1 MRGMRVDS
9 TYIVQMETEPAVWTI
24 REDGS
29 EALVG
34 LIVTYVDDV
43 LVLAKREV
51 VEKWLTKLRSTWE
64 TTEPEWIDA
73 TKGTLFLWM
82 ELRRSEKGE
91 WGISQLNYTF
101 DLLQRNL
108 GKQQEDWG
116 RRRIPISKAL
126 EDEDEACEPE
136 SPDPEVPTVEAVR
149 EAQRVVGELVWLV
162 TRSRPDIMYALSRM
176 AALSTK
182 KPKKVLVLARQIW
195 RYLAA
200 TVKDGLVFPRE
211 DQPPHIEVYTD
222 ASFGE
227 TCQGCVVVRWG
238 RSPILWKSSRQTVLT
253 TSTAGAEL
261 LEVMEGAAMAE
272 AVRVVAEEMRASRVQ
287 CMQFTDSAS
296 ALAIVTGESASW
308 RTKHL
313 RRRARFLRW
322 RALRGDV
329 VMRHLAGSEMI
340 ADLGTK
346 ALTAQKLQYLKELL
360 GMISPPTEDDPAVPG
375 KQAAEISK
383 VEIRGDG
390 RILSEETNVR
400 QLQLAVLMALLVK
413 ARGQEDEELS
423 EDARWFLILYTVV
436 VVACT
441 LLLQWIWGRLS
452 GQLWRVSIVPDVS
465 ERPSV
470 TVDLPAEAEEVGE
483 DATE

>member
-1 MRGMRVDS
+1 
-9 TYIVQMETEPAVWTI
+9 
-24 REDGS
+24 
-29 EALVG
+29 
-34 LIVTYVDDV
+34 
-43 LVLAKREV
+43 
-51 VEKWLTKLRSTWE
+51 
-64 TTEPEWIDA
+64 
-73 TKGTLFLWM
+73 
-82 ELRRSEKGE
+82 
-91 WGISQLNYTF
+91 
-101 DLLQRNL
+101 
-108 GKQQEDWG
+108 
-116 RRRIPISKAL
+116 
-126 EDEDEACEPE
+126 
-136 SPDPEVPTVEAVR
+136 
-149 EAQRVVGELVWLV
+149 
-162 TRSRPDIMYALSRM
+162 
-176 AALSTK
+176 
-182 KPKKVLVLARQIW
+182 
-195 RYLAA
+195 
-200 TVKDGLVFPRE
+200 
-211 DQPPHIEVYTD
+211 
-222 ASFGE
+222 
-227 TCQGCVVVRWG
+227 
-238 RSPILWKSSRQTVLT
+238 
-253 TSTAGAEL
+253 
-261 LEVMEGAAMAE
+261 
-272 AVRVVAEEMRASRVQ
+272 
-287 CMQFTDSAS
+287 
-296 ALAIVTGESASW
+296 
-308 RTKHL
+308 
-313 RRRARFLRW
+313 
-322 RALRGDV
+322 
-329 VMRHLAGSEMI
+329 MRHLAGSEMI